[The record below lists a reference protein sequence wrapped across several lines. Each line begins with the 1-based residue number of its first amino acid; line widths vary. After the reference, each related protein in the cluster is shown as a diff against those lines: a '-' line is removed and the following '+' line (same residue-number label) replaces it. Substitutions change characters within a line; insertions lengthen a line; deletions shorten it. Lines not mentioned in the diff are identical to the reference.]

1 MDRDIYDEDDDGVT
15 DEEELDSQ
23 NSEQWLDIIK
33 GNVQKGGANQN
44 ESGPSKKAGDKQEGT
59 DTIPRVEELVV
70 KIVEGLKG
78 V

>member
-59 DTIPRVEELVV
+59 DT
-70 KIVEGLKG
+70 EG